1 MNISKDLSSSFMVAN
16 LFATI
21 LIVALHYGFKD
32 ISRGYNLNYFIVE
45 AVTNGI
51 ARSAVPIFALISGY
65 FVLNKVSTLKGYQRI
80 ISTKIHTLVVPYLA
94 ASTLVFFSS
103 VAGKAILN
111 QEQGQLLDLSL
122 ILYRVVAHPL
132 ATQFW
137 FLRDLIILII
147 ISPVLF
153 NMNKYFHYG
162 IGAFLFVCWFMDIQL
177 FPIVAGWHIV
187 NVETIFFFW
196 LGGTILRSS
205 FNFHALI
212 FCKNTTKSIVTIT
225 WFMVIAFRIHIDPD
239 FSVWY
244 IRNYTI
250 ESLILYKLAILLG
263 TINLLQLSS
272 IVRKNK
278 YLIYASGLTFF
289 VYLFHTV
296 PLRHFTVY
304 TNRIIEAPYLF
315 YINFPVALVLVFLC
329 AYIAAKYFPLFYNLV
344 SRGRSPS
351 KALARMTW

>member
-1 MNISKDLSSSFMVAN
+1 MNISKDLSSTFMVAN

-21 LIVALHYGFKD
+21 LIVALHYGGSN
-32 ISRGYNLNYFIVE
+32 ISFGYDLNYFIQE
-45 AVTNGI
+45 AIANGI
-51 ARSAVPIFALISGY
+51 ARSAIPLFALISGY
-65 FVLNKVSTLKGYQRI
+65 FVLNKVSTFKEYRRT

-94 ASTLVFFSS
+94 ASILIFSS
-103 VAGKAILN
+103 FAVKAIFK
-111 QEQGQLLDLSL
+111 QEQGQLLNLSL
-122 ILYRVVAHPL
+122 IFNSIVTHPRSV
-132 ATQFW
+132 QFW
-137 FLRDLIILII
+137 FLRDLIILMIM
-147 ISPVLF
+147 SPFLF
-153 NMNKYFHYG
+153 NVNKYFYYG

-177 FPIVAGWHIV
+177 FPIVAGWYIV

-196 LGGTILRSS
+196 LGGTIFRSS
-205 FNFHALI
+205 FNFDALI

-329 AYIAAKYFPLFYNLV
+329 AYIASKYFSPFYTLV
-344 SRGRSPS
+344 TGGRSPS
-351 KALARMTW
+351 KALQRRT